1 LSFCSQG
8 ELPLL
13 ADIEVYVGEEIERYD
28 LTTEEYK
35 QILEDRMDPDENW
48 KKLME
53 ENDLDEWD

>member
-1 LSFCSQG
+1 
-8 ELPLL
+8 LL